1 MKRYDCLKAI
11 APHFGEELVV
21 TNIGAVRHEWQ
32 ALRPHPGNYH
42 LQNLGLTSS
51 MALGLALALP
61 HRKVVAFDGD
71 GSLLLNLGSLA
82 TMANQHPK
90 NLIHIVFDNECYESS
105 RGAPTA
111 TAGQADLAAVAR
123 GCGFANVITAK
134 TLAEFERGILA
145 RFEEQRSLLHS
156 GEGRGGSRRRSG
168 GCFRLPGK
176 QIPVRALHREKRE
189 LENPHLN
196 TVARQRPANQVR
208 MTTICGR
215 T

>member
-1 MKRYDCLKAI
+1 MKRYDCLRAI
-11 APHFGEELVV
+11 APRFGDELVV
-21 TNIGAVRHEWQ
+21 TNLGAVRHEWQ
-32 ALRPHPGNYH
+32 ALRQHHGNYH

-82 TMANQHPK
+82 TIANQHPR

-123 GCGFANVITAK
+123 GCGFANVVTAG
-134 TLAEFERGILA
+134 TLAEFEAAFSQASKSGDLYFILA
-145 RFEEQRSLLHS
+145 KVEPGAGDVPAAALDSQENKYLFVRYIEKSENLKILTSTL
-156 GEGRGGSRRRSG
+156 SRASE
-168 GCFRLPGK
+168 P
-176 QIPVRALHREKRE
+176 RAR
-189 LENPHLN
+189 
-196 TVARQRPANQVR
+196 
-208 MTTICGR
+208 
-215 T
+215 

>member
-1 MKRYDCLKAI
+1 MKRYDCLRAI

-21 TNIGAVRHEWQ
+21 TNLGAVRHEWQ

-61 HRKVVAFDGD
+61 HRQVVAFDGD

-82 TMANQHPK
+82 TMANQHPT

-111 TAGQADLAAVAR
+111 TAGRADLAAIAR
-123 GCGFANVITAK
+123 GAGFANVMTAK
-134 TLAEFERGILA
+134 TLSEFEEGFLRALKSDDLYFILA
-145 RFEEQRSLLHS
+145 KVEAGAGDVPAAALDSQENKYLFVRYIEKSENLSILTSTL
-156 GEGRGGSRRRSG
+156 SRASEPRD
-168 GCFRLPGK
+168 K
-176 QIPVRALHREKRE
+176 
-189 LENPHLN
+189 
-196 TVARQRPANQVR
+196 
-208 MTTICGR
+208 
-215 T
+215 

>member
-32 ALRPHPGNYH
+32 ALRPHPANYH

-82 TMANQHPK
+82 TIANQHPR

-111 TAGQADLAAVAR
+111 TAGQADLAAIAR
-123 GCGFANVITAK
+123 GAGFANVTTAK
-134 TLAEFERGILA
+134 TLAEFEEGFLRALKSNDLYFILA
-145 RFEEQRSLLHS
+145 KVEAGAGDVPAAALDSQENKYLFVRYIEKSENLKILTATL
-156 GEGRGGSRRRSG
+156 SRASE
-168 GCFRLPGK
+168 P
-176 QIPVRALHREKRE
+176 RAK
-189 LENPHLN
+189 
-196 TVARQRPANQVR
+196 
-208 MTTICGR
+208 
-215 T
+215 

>member
-11 APHFGEELVV
+11 APHITEELMV
-21 TNIGAVRHEWQ
+21 TNLGAVRHEWQ

-51 MALGLALALP
+51 VALGLALALP

-82 TMANQHPK
+82 TIANQHPN

-111 TAGQADLAAVAR
+111 TAGRADLAAIAR
-123 GCGFANVITAK
+123 GAGFANVTTAN
-134 TLAEFERGILA
+134 TVAEFEQGFLRALKTNDLSFILA
-145 RFEEQRSLLHS
+145 KVAVGAGDVPAAALDSAENKYLFVRYIEKSENLKILTSTL
-156 GEGRGGSRRRSG
+156 SRASESRV
-168 GCFRLPGK
+168 K
-176 QIPVRALHREKRE
+176 
-189 LENPHLN
+189 
-196 TVARQRPANQVR
+196 
-208 MTTICGR
+208 
-215 T
+215 

>member
-1 MKRYDCLKAI
+1 MKRYDCLRAI

-21 TNIGAVRHEWQ
+21 TNLGAVRHEWQ
-32 ALRPHPGNYH
+32 ALRPHHGNYH

-61 HRKVVAFDGD
+61 RRQVVAFDGD

-82 TMANQHPK
+82 TIANQHPK

-123 GCGFANVITAK
+123 GCGFANVITVK
-134 TLAEFERGILA
+134 TLVEFEQGFLGALKSEDLYFILA
-145 RFEEQRSLLHS
+145 KVEAGVGDVPAAALDSQENKYLFVRYIEKSENVKNLSSTL
-156 GEGRGGSRRRSG
+156 SRASE
-168 GCFRLPGK
+168 P
-176 QIPVRALHREKRE
+176 RAK
-189 LENPHLN
+189 
-196 TVARQRPANQVR
+196 
-208 MTTICGR
+208 
-215 T
+215 

>member
-1 MKRYDCLKAI
+1 MKRYDCLRAI

-21 TNIGAVRHEWQ
+21 TNLGAVRHEWQ
-32 ALRPHPGNYH
+32 ALRPHHGNYH

-61 HRKVVAFDGD
+61 RRHVVAFDGD

-82 TMANQHPK
+82 TIANQHPK

-123 GCGFANVITAK
+123 GCGFANVITVK
-134 TLAEFERGILA
+134 TLVEFEQGFLRALKSKDLYFILA
-145 RFEEQRSLLHS
+145 KVEAGVGDVPAAALDSQENKYLFVRYIEKSENVKILSSTL
-156 GEGRGGSRRRSG
+156 SRASE
-168 GCFRLPGK
+168 P
-176 QIPVRALHREKRE
+176 RAK
-189 LENPHLN
+189 
-196 TVARQRPANQVR
+196 
-208 MTTICGR
+208 
-215 T
+215 

>member
-1 MKRYDCLKAI
+1 MKRYDCLRAI

-32 ALRPHPGNYH
+32 ALRPHPANYH

-82 TMANQHPK
+82 TIANQHPR

-111 TAGQADLAAVAR
+111 TAGRADLAAIAR
-123 GCGFANVITAK
+123 GAGFANVMTAK
-134 TLAEFERGILA
+134 TLGEFEGGFLRALKSNDLHFILA
-145 RFEEQRSLLHS
+145 KVEAGA
-156 GEGRGGSRRRSG
+156 GEVPAAALDSQENKYLFVRYIEKSENLKILTATPSRASSPR
-168 GCFRLPGK
+168 
-176 QIPVRALHREKRE
+176 
-189 LENPHLN
+189 
-196 TVARQRPANQVR
+196 
-208 MTTICGR
+208 
-215 T
+215 

>member
-11 APHFGEELVV
+11 APHFAEELVV
-21 TNIGAVRHEWQ
+21 TNLGAVRHEWQ
-32 ALRPHPGNYH
+32 ALRPHAGNYH

-82 TMANQHPK
+82 TIANQHPK

-111 TAGQADLAAVAR
+111 TAGQADLAAIAR
-123 GCGFANVITAK
+123 GAGFANVMTA
-134 TLAEFERGILA
+134 
-145 RFEEQRSLLHS
+145 
-156 GEGRGGSRRRSG
+156 
-168 GCFRLPGK
+168 
-176 QIPVRALHREKRE
+176 
-189 LENPHLN
+189 N
-196 TVARQRPANQVR
+196 TVAEFVEGFLRALKSGDLWFILAKVEAGAGDVPAAALDSAENKYLFVR
-208 MTTICGR
+208 YIEKSENLKILTSIMSRASDKSANVKT
-215 T
+215 

>member
-1 MKRYDCLKAI
+1 MKRYDCLRTI
-11 APHFGEELVV
+11 APQFGDELVV
-21 TNIGAVRHEWQ
+21 TNLGAVRHEWQ
-32 ALRPHPGNYH
+32 ALRPHHGNYH

-82 TMANQHPK
+82 TIANQHPR

-123 GCGFANVITAK
+123 GCGFANVITAR
-134 TLAEFERGILA
+134 TVTEFEKGFLQAFKDKDLYFILA
-145 RFEEQRSLLHS
+145 KVEAGAGDVPAAALDSQENKYLFVRYIEKSENLKILTSTLSRASEPRS
-156 GEGRGGSRRRSG
+156 R
-168 GCFRLPGK
+168 
-176 QIPVRALHREKRE
+176 
-189 LENPHLN
+189 
-196 TVARQRPANQVR
+196 
-208 MTTICGR
+208 
-215 T
+215 

>member
-1 MKRYDCLKAI
+1 MKRYDCLRAI
-11 APHFGEELVV
+11 APRFGDALVV

-32 ALRPHPGNYH
+32 ALRPHHGNFH

-82 TMANQHPK
+82 TIANQHPK

-123 GCGFANVITAK
+123 GCGFANVISAT
-134 TLAEFERGILA
+134 TLAEFETGFGRAFESDDLHFILA
-145 RFEEQRSLLHS
+145 KVEPGARDVPAAALDSQENKYLFVRYIEKSENIKILTSTL
-156 GEGRGGSRRRSG
+156 SRASEPRDR
-168 GCFRLPGK
+168 
-176 QIPVRALHREKRE
+176 
-189 LENPHLN
+189 
-196 TVARQRPANQVR
+196 
-208 MTTICGR
+208 
-215 T
+215 